1 MLTYFQLCAED
12 YQASDP
18 PQGKPL
24 PRASC
29 LQYFSRAR
37 SPYPY
42 REHSPPCPCACPLPR
57 PAQWWWRS
65 FLVPA
70 ASGVY
75 LYAYCVYFFFAALT
89 IDEGVPQLL
98 YFSYMGLIALFFSFV
113 TGTAG
118 YLASFYFVRA
128 IYGAVRVD

>member
-1 MLTYFQLCAED
+1 M
-12 YQASDP
+12 SN
-18 PQGKPL
+18 
-24 PRASC
+24 
-29 LQYFSRAR
+29 
-37 SPYPY
+37 
-42 REHSPPCPCACPLPR
+42 PPCARPFPR

-98 YFSYMGLIALFFSFV
+98 YFSYMGLIALAFSFV
-113 TGTAG
+113 TGTVG
-118 YLASFYFVRA
+118 YLATASFVRQ
-128 IYGAVRVD
+128 IYASVRVD